1 MNDFSVDMNEYL
13 PLRDVVFNTLR
24 KAILKGEL
32 KPGERLM
39 EIALA
44 DRLGVSRTPVREAM
58 RKLELEGLVVMIPR
72 RGAQVAN
79 ITEKDLNDVLEV
91 RIALEN
97 LSIEKACARMTEE
110 QLAQLWDA
118 AEEFEKTM
126 AEGNLVKLAEA
137 DVSFHEVIYQSSDNR
152 RLNQVLNNLRE
163 QIYRYRVEYL
173 KDEET
178 RNLLVK
184 EHKELYEAIRARDV
198 KKAQEISFRHIEN
211 QREAIVCS
219 IREEILKSGKRHPI
233 VNKTEKCGY
242 SKRGTNGISLFIY
255 HDLESWKRKCPLFCR
270 RCSRSCIWEKQ
281 KFLPG

>member
-1 MNDFSVDMNEYL
+1 MMNDFSVDMNEYL

-44 DRLGVSRTPVREAM
+44 ERLGVSRTPVREAM

-97 LSIEKACARMTEE
+97 LSIENACMRMTEE
-110 QLAQLWDA
+110 QLEELWNA
-118 AEEFEKTM
+118 AKNFEATM

-137 DVSFHEVIYQSSDNR
+137 DVAFHEVIYKSSDNR

-173 KDEET
+173 K
-178 RNLLVK
+178 LK
-184 EHKELYEAIRARDV
+184 ERHPQIIQEHNDIVESIEKGEKERATKVTCTHIDNHV
-198 KKAQEISFRHIEN
+198 QTVSDTLKHIE
-211 QREAIVCS
+211 
-219 IREEILKSGKRHPI
+219 
-233 VNKTEKCGY
+233 
-242 SKRGTNGISLFIY
+242 
-255 HDLESWKRKCPLFCR
+255 
-270 RCSRSCIWEKQ
+270 
-281 KFLPG
+281 

>member
-1 MNDFSVDMNEYL
+1 MINDFSVDMDEYL

-44 DRLGVSRTPVREAM
+44 ERLGVSRTPVREAM
-58 RKLELEGLVVMIPR
+58 RKLELVGLVVMIPR

-97 LSIEKACARMTEE
+97 LSIENACARMTEE
-110 QLAQLWDA
+110 QLAELKKA
-118 AEEFEKTM
+118 GRYFEETIK
-126 AEGNLVKLAEA
+126 EGNLVKLAEA
-137 DVSFHEVIYQSSDNR
+137 DVAFHEVIYKASDNR

-173 KDEET
+173 KEEET
-178 RNLLVK
+178 RNVLVK
-184 EHKELYEAIRARDV
+184 EHEEIYEAIKNRDV

-211 QREAIVCS
+211 QREAIIRS
-219 IREEILKSGKRHPI
+219 IRAEADTR
-233 VNKTEKCGY
+233 
-242 SKRGTNGISLFIY
+242 SK
-255 HDLESWKRKCPLFCR
+255 
-270 RCSRSCIWEKQ
+270 
-281 KFLPG
+281 

>member
-1 MNDFSVDMNEYL
+1 MTSDFSVHMDEYL

-24 KAILKGEL
+24 QAILKGEL

-44 DRLGVSRTPVREAM
+44 ERLGVSRTPIREAM

-97 LSIEKACARMTEE
+97 MAIEKACKRMTDEE
-110 QLAQLWDA
+110 MGRLWLAA
-118 AEEFEKTM
+118 KEFERTM
-126 AEGNLVKLAEA
+126 AEGDLVRLAEA
-137 DVSFHEVIYQSSDNR
+137 DVAFHEIIYQASDNR

-178 RNLLVK
+178 RNVLVK
-184 EHKELYEAIRARDV
+184 EHEELTRAIKERDV
-198 KKAQEISFRHIEN
+198 LRAQEISFEHIEN
-211 QREAIVCS
+211 QRKAIIQS
-219 IREEILKSGKRHPI
+219 IMAENGAREKSGQ
-233 VNKTEKCGY
+233 
-242 SKRGTNGISLFIY
+242 
-255 HDLESWKRKCPLFCR
+255 RK
-270 RCSRSCIWEKQ
+270 
-281 KFLPG
+281 